1 MLFRTDWSRKWRV
14 RPDSEGYLQDWPG
27 VNRNFAEVLRDR
39 RVRAVGTD
47 SMSPDR
53 CGSQDY
59 PVHYV
64 LLPERT
70 MILENLANLDRLR
83 PFSLFLALP
92 LKILGG
98 SGSPLRAIGFVPK
111 TTDN

>member
-1 MLFRTDWSRKWRV
+1 
-14 RPDSEGYLQDWPG
+14 
-27 VNRNFAEVLRDR
+27 
-39 RVRAVGTD
+39 
-47 SMSPDR
+47 MSPDR
-53 CGSQDY
+53 CGSQDC
-59 PVHYV
+59 PAHYV

-70 MILENLANLDRLR
+70 MILENLANLDRLP

-111 TTDN
+111 TADN